1 MTTTYNPPTK
11 LFMQLVGPWVHPCF
25 HSLVYSRRTDRLA
38 SYYHAGQHVQKI
50 QGTVK
55 VAMELIDCSNIS
67 PVFRRLL
74 YGSPCNQSVIGLTW
88 LWTTLLSMTIMGLVV
103 LTLRAAFYNPVIR
116 GRRGK
121 RREKEFEDYKLY
133 MSKYYD
139 TSNWEL
145 HLIPDSLEEKK
156 DEQSCSETDSTSGV
170 ITPAGSEEEEDIR
183 SNPALVPTIV
193 SSHDGSVFLNLA
205 MPIEDAKDKSVEDA
219 DDDND
224 SDYDSTYSY
233 DSDDDIRSLSSNS
246 VFSAIFQK
254 RRQKDRDRLH
264 AHDLSQVP
272 SSSSSVMSR
281 FMPRRAPQ
289 RVRSSS
295 DQSFMSISEKT
306 NQSMLSTAS
315 TSKGRGARSSD
326 DRYATHGQALYLN
339 NGFFQESDS
348 DDEDDD
354 IDVDSL
360 AGVLM
365 TPPELRYRR
374 KGGSDSQHPKS
385 RTHVRDD
392 PDGFEMEPLSPSP
405 SYEEN
410 PRLKKE
416 SMKRN
421 FEIV

>member
-74 YGSPCNQSVIGLTW
+74 YGSPCKQSVIGLTW

-246 VFSAIFQK
+246 V
-254 RRQKDRDRLH
+254 
-264 AHDLSQVP
+264 
-272 SSSSSVMSR
+272 MSR

-289 RVRSSS
+289 SVRSSS